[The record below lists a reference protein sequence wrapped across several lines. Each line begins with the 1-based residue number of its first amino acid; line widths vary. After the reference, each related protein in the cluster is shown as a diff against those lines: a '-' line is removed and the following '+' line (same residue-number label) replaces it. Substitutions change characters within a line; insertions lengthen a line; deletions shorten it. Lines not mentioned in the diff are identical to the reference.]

1 MPSSEV
7 GDYISPLCEAI
18 GFQVTCSSQWTVS
31 RMTGSPP
38 YGSFEKQLALRA
50 WFSLALREA
59 PCGLGRGR
67 CVSLGPGAKI
77 SLYSFPAA
85 AVPKCHRL
93 RTTEFL
99 FSQSGGQKSE
109 LRVSQGCAPS
119 EGSREAPFLAPSSPW
134 CCLTLDSA
142 SVTSSRAG
150 AAGDGHSAQAKTESR
165 GGLHITTQPC

>member
-38 YGSFEKQLALRA
+38 YGSFEKQLTLRA

-93 RTTEFL
+93 RTQSF
-99 FSQSGGQKSE
+99 FSHSLEARSQNSGCPRAVPPPKALGKPPS
-109 LRVSQGCAPS
+109 LPPPAP
-119 EGSREAPFLAPSSPW
+119 GVA
-134 CCLTLDSA
+134 
-142 SVTSSRAG
+142 
-150 AAGDGHSAQAKTESR
+150 
-165 GGLHITTQPC
+165 